1 MIRRF
6 SSEQGLSLIEMMV
19 SVLIF
24 MLLAGAA
31 FGLLI
36 ATQGQQKTESQL
48 LDSFQSARMSM
59 DQIVRDVSDAG
70 YPPPSFFTGTPPATK
85 FAKTPFAWSPGYL
98 PNSPCTVGG
107 SCSTPGPYDLIIE
120 TDVDPQNPVPDGVE
134 WVRYR
139 LEGTTLLRGV
149 FSKTA
154 GVDPDSGTL
163 DPTALVPYVE
173 NVVNNPVAAQL
184 AQLQTAY
191 PAMFTSG
198 AVPVF
203 TYTFN
208 PPTVPFNPQNI
219 IEVNITLIVMAR
231 EVDAKTGQ
239 PRIAELNGRARRL
252 NPNK

>member
-1 MIRRF
+1 MTRRF
-6 SSEQGLSLIEMMV
+6 TAEQGLSLVEMMV

-36 ATQGQQKTESQL
+36 ATQGRQKTESQL
-48 LDSFQSARMSM
+48 LDSFQSARMSL

-70 YPPPSFFTGTPPATK
+70 YPPQSFFTGTPPATK
-85 FAKTPFAWSPGYL
+85 YAKTPFAWSPGYL
-98 PNSPCTVGG
+98 PNTPCTVGG

-120 TDVDPQNPVPDGVE
+120 TDVDPQTADGVE
-134 WVRYR
+134 WVRYQLVGR
-139 LEGTTLLRGV
+139 TLYRGV
-149 FSKTA
+149 FSKMA
-154 GVDPDSGTL
+154 GVDPAAATQ

-173 NVVNNPVAAQL
+173 NVVNNPDPGLL
-184 AQLQTAY
+184 AELQTAY

-208 PPTVPFNPQNI
+208 PPSVPYNPQNI
-219 IEVNITLIVMAR
+219 VEVNITLIVKAK
-231 EVDAKTGQ
+231 EPDAKTLQ

-252 NPNK
+252 TPSQ